1 MHSVLFFTIEQ
12 VFKPVLVGLSTNNP
26 PRFMRANGLFGDGL
40 TANFTLS
47 SNSALRNA
55 FFVSPENLSVV
66 EAYDS
71 FLHQTII
78 KHEWLI
84 RCSDGDLCCVGDI
97 LGQLP
102 STWHGLKRVAIRIS
116 YST

>member
-1 MHSVLFFTIEQ
+1 
-12 VFKPVLVGLSTNNP
+12 
-26 PRFMRANGLFGDGL
+26 MRANGLFGDGL
-40 TANFTLS
+40 TADFTLS
-47 SNSALRNA
+47 SNSALWNA
-55 FFVSPENLSVV
+55 FFGNPENLREV
-66 EAYDS
+66 EAYNS

-97 LGQLP
+97 LGQPLP
-102 STWHGLKRVAIRIS
+102 TWHGFQRVATRSS

>member
-1 MHSVLFFTIEQ
+1 
-12 VFKPVLVGLSTNNP
+12 
-26 PRFMRANGLFGDGL
+26 MRANGLFGDGL